1 VRLLLDQDVYETTAR
16 FLIDWRHDV
25 VSVAELER
33 VLSLYDE
40 QELKS
45 AFIVIE
51 AGNIVLE
58 YYKN

>member
-1 VRLLLDQDVYETTAR
+1 MRLLLDQDVYETTAR

>member
-1 VRLLLDQDVYETTAR
+1 MRLLLDQDVYETTAR

-45 AFIVIE
+45 EFIVIV
-51 AGNIVLE
+51 AGKHRFRSL
-58 YYKN
+58 

>member
-1 VRLLLDQDVYETTAR
+1 M
-16 FLIDWRHDV
+16 IDWRHDV
-25 VSVAELER
+25 ESVAELER

-40 QELKS
+40 QELKP

-58 YYKN
+58 DYKN